1 MWEWENEFLGWGPS
15 GSWVPGGCAS
25 FAAGHFTHSC
35 QAGRVGFLGLNLEKV
50 FTLLSPV
57 NPFSPGTPS
66 YLSFFFFLNN
76 FIYVFIFGFAGSSLL
91 LGLSLAAVRVHYSLL
106 WCADLLRCLP
116 SWWSTGSRACGLLQL
131 WCTGFVAPWNVG
143 SSWTRGLLP
152 WQVGSLPP
160 SHQGSPPHTLVWRL
174 DPGLS
179 SPKTSPFL
187 LSASP
192 LPRSLYPKL
201 PTVTSLF
208 AHNTQAPEE
217 PNPGTLLRLSF
228 SHAQP
233 SWVLPAF
240 LCS

>member
-1 MWEWENEFLGWGPS
+1 M
-15 GSWVPGGCAS
+15 
-25 FAAGHFTHSC
+25 
-35 QAGRVGFLGLNLEKV
+35 
-50 FTLLSPV
+50 
-57 NPFSPGTPS
+57 
-66 YLSFFFFLNN
+66 
-76 FIYVFIFGFAGSSLL
+76 L
-91 LGLSLAAVRVHYSLL
+91 LGLSLAAVRGHYSLL

-116 SWWSTGSRACGLLQL
+116 SWWSTGSRACGLRCPTECGIFLDQ
-131 WCTGFVAPWNVG
+131 
-143 SSWTRGLLP
+143 GLLP

-160 SHQGSPPHTLVWRL
+160 SHQGSPPHTLVWSL

-179 SPKTSPFL
+179 SPKTSPSL

-192 LPRSLYPKL
+192 LPRSLYPKV

-217 PNPGTLLRLSF
+217 PNPGTPLRLSF